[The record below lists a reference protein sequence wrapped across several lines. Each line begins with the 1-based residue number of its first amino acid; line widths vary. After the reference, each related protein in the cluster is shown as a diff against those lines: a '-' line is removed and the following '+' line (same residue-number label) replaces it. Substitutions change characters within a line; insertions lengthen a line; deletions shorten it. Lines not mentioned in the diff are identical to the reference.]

1 MRQPLSNGHT
11 HSNRENSVPDEAE
24 YARDRPWET
33 EYGDIPDSAL
43 NAAPETTGL
52 DELVRNASRLYAD
65 KPAFTCCLDN
75 GLSGTLTYGE
85 VDAHS
90 DAFAAYLAH
99 ELGIAPGDRVAVQ
112 MPNCLA
118 YPVAAF
124 GVLKAGAVL
133 VNVNPLYTAREMK
146 HQLSDSG
153 ARCLVIIDLFADKL
167 AEALERTRVGHVIRV
182 GIADFFPFTRR
193 ALIHGMLRLRREVP
207 RANVRTVTLRAALRA
222 AGGGRPPALPTAAGG
237 TERLAVLQYTGG
249 TTGVAKG
256 AELTHGNLLANLA
269 QLRTVCHDRVRAG
282 DEVVLTALPL
292 YHIFAFT
299 FNLLFFYRAGGH
311 NVLCPSPRPVDKLR
325 KAFQRHA
332 VTKFSGVN
340 TLFAGLLAADWF
352 RDNPPRRLDLSIAG
366 GTALQT
372 RVAEDWESLLGS
384 PVLEGYGLS
393 ETSPVL
399 CVNPP
404 KGERR
409 LGTIGIPLPGTDVRV
424 VDEEGRPLPAG
435 EPGELVARG
444 PQVMRGYANRPDETA
459 QALRGGWFHT
469 GDVAVMDERGYFRIV
484 DRKKDMIDVSGFN
497 VFPNEVEDVL
507 ATHPGVAE
515 VAVVGLPGPGGGE
528 TVCAHVVGRPGAA
541 PDADELISFARQR
554 LTAYKVP
561 KQVVFRDDLPK
572 TPVGKI
578 LRKEVR
584 EDALN
589 KR

>member
-1 MRQPLSNGHT
+1 M
-11 HSNRENSVPDEAE
+11 PDKAE
-24 YARDRPWET
+24 YSRAHPWET

-43 NAAPETTGL
+43 DAVPETTGL
-52 DELVRNASRLYAD
+52 HELVRNASQLYAD
-65 KPAFTCCLDN
+65 QPAFTCCLDN
-75 GLSGTLTYGE
+75 GLSGTLTYTE
-85 VDAHS
+85 VDEHS
-90 DAFAAYLAH
+90 DAFAAYLVH

-124 GVLKAGAVL
+124 GVFKAGAVL
-133 VNVNPLYTAREMK
+133 VNVNPLYTAREMN

-153 ARCLVIIDLFADKL
+153 ARCLVIINLFADKL
-167 AEALERTRVGHVIRV
+167 AEALEGTHVERVIRV
-182 GIADFFPFTRR
+182 GVADFFPFSRR
-193 ALIHGMLRLRREVP
+193 VLIHGMLRLRREVP
-207 RANVRTVTLRAALRA
+207 RTNVRSITLRAALRT
-222 AGGGRPPALPTAAGG
+222 AGGARPPALPMDAAAAG
-237 TERLAVLQYTGG
+237 RLAVLQYTGG

-269 QLRTVCHDRVRAG
+269 QLRAICHDRVRAG
-282 DEVVLTALPL
+282 EEVVLTALPL

-299 FNLLFFYRAGGH
+299 FNLLFFYRSGGH

-325 KAFQRHA
+325 RAFQRHA

-340 TLFAGLLAADWF
+340 TLFASLLAADWF
-352 RDNPPRRLDLSIAG
+352 RAHPPRHLDLSIAG

-372 RVAEDWESLLGS
+372 QVAEDWEALLGT

-409 LGTIGIPLPGTDVRV
+409 LGTIGIPLPGTNVRV
-424 VDEEGRPLPAG
+424 VDDEGRPLPAG

-459 QALRGGWFHT
+459 QALRDGWFHT

-507 ATHPGVAE
+507 AAHPGVIE
-515 VAVVGLPGPGGGE
+515 VAVVGAAGPGGGE
-528 TVCAHVVGRPGAA
+528 TVRAYVVGRGDAA
-541 PDADELISFARQR
+541 PNADELISFARQR

-572 TPVGKI
+572 SPVGKI
-578 LRKEVR
+578 LRKELR
-584 EDALN
+584 GDAWN
-589 KR
+589 KP